1 MPRTV
6 FATLRSLLLAGLFVG
21 APASAQQS
29 TGTLAT
35 DFTLRDIENRAVS
48 LADYRGSVVL
58 MNFWATW
65 CGPCMQEMPHLQ
77 TMYDDLKDQGF
88 VVLSVSTDDA
98 RDASKVKPLVKAK
111 RLTFPVV
118 LDKETTVVSQYNPAK
133 TLPYTV
139 LIDRQG
145 KVAKVHQGYNPGD
158 EKAMR
163 AEVEALLAA
172 SPAPAGP
179 ASPGATPP
187 AGTATP
193 TP

>member
-1 MPRTV
+1 MSRFWST
-6 FATLRSLLLAGLFVG
+6 TLCSLTLLGLLAS
-21 APASAQQS
+21 APAAAQQS
-29 TGTLAT
+29 AGTLAT
-35 DFTLRDIENRAVS
+35 DFTLRDIENQAVS

-77 TMYDDLKDQGF
+77 AMYDELKGQGF

-139 LIDRQG
+139 LIDRDG
-145 KVAKVHQGYNPGD
+145 KIAKVHQGYNPGD
-158 EKAMR
+158 EKNMR
-163 AEVEALLAA
+163 TEVLALLAKPSTTA
-172 SPAPAGP
+172 
-179 ASPGATPP
+179 P
-187 AGTATP
+187 AGTAAP
-193 TP
+193 TK

>member
-1 MPRTV
+1 MPR
-6 FATLRSLLLAGLFVG
+6 FAAVLPAALALAALAL
-21 APASAQQS
+21 APLAPSPAWAQQQS
-29 TGTLAT
+29 GAIAA
-35 DFTLRDIENRAVS
+35 DFTLRDIDNQSVS
-48 LADYRGSVVL
+48 LSQYRGKVVL

-77 TMYDDLKDQGF
+77 AMYDELKDQGF
-88 VVLSVSTDDA
+88 VVLSLSIDDA
-98 RDASKVKPLVKAK
+98 RDLSKVKPLVKAK
-111 RLTFPVV
+111 RLSFPVL

-139 LIDRQG
+139 LIDRDG

-163 AEVEALLAA
+163 EEVLRLLALA
-172 SPAPAGP
+172 
-179 ASPGATPP
+179 
-187 AGTATP
+187 P

>member
-1 MPRTV
+1 MPRILS
-6 FATLRSLLLAGLFVG
+6 ATLRSLLLAGLFIG
-21 APASAQQS
+21 LPASAQQS

-118 LDKETTVVSQYNPAK
+118 LDKETTVVSMYNPAK

-172 SPAPAGP
+172 SPAV
-179 ASPGATPP
+179 SPPP
-187 AGTATP
+187 TR
-193 TP
+193 

>member
-158 EKAMR
+158 EEAMR